1 MPYASIRSLA
11 RGLRVL
17 QYLNTVIEATP
28 VEICQKL
35 DLPRPTVHRIL
46 DTLIDRGWVYQS
58 RSTSAFRLTGEV
70 RRLDLVAAGDKSIEA
85 LARPILTQ
93 LTEEIAWPSDLALR
107 DRDAMVI
114 CDSTHRISALSF
126 DAGIIGHRRPMLES
140 ALGQAYLSHCPDAE
154 RRDILESLEASSD
167 PTAARAS
174 DEAFVAR
181 IVAAGRHDGVSICGD
196 PVHKSSVAIAA
207 PVRFEGG
214 VLACINIVWL
224 ASAMP
229 LTEAAAWLA
238 PRLLAARDQIEE
250 RLETYGP
257 PQLPILQ

>member
-1 MPYASIRSLA
+1 
-11 RGLRVL
+11 VL

-46 DTLIDRGWVYQS
+46 DTLTDRGWVYQS
-58 RSTSAFRLTGEV
+58 RSTSAFRLTSGV
-70 RRLDLVAAGDKSIEA
+70 RRLNQVAAGDKSIET
-85 LARPILTQ
+85 LARPILTR

-126 DAGIIGHRRPMLES
+126 DAGIIGHHRPMLVS
-140 ALGQAYLSHCPDAE
+140 ALGRAYLSHCPETE
-154 RRDILESLEASSD
+154 RLDILEDLKASSD
-167 PTAARAS
+167 PAAARAG
-174 DEAFVAR
+174 DEAFIKE
-181 IVAAGRHDGVSICGD
+181 IVEAGRRDGVSSCAD
-196 PVHKSSVAIAA
+196 LPNRSSMAIAA
-207 PVRFEGG
+207 PVRFDGG

-229 LTEAAAWLA
+229 LSEAAAWLT
-238 PRLLAARDQIEE
+238 PHLLAARDRIEE
-250 RLETYGP
+250 RLDIGGP
-257 PQLPILQ
+257 PVLPILQ

>member
-17 QYLNTVIEATP
+17 QYLNTVTEATP
-28 VEICQKL
+28 VEICREL

-58 RSTSAFRLTGEV
+58 RSTSAFRLTSEV
-70 RRLDLVAAGDKSIEA
+70 RRLHQMAAGDKSIET
-85 LARPILTQ
+85 LARPALTR

-114 CDSTHRISALSF
+114 CDSTHRTSALSF
-126 DAGIIGHRRPMLES
+126 DAGVIGHRRPMLES
-140 ALGQAYLSHCPDAE
+140 ALGRAYLSHCPEAE
-154 RRDILESLEASSD
+154 QLDILDSLRASAD
-167 PTAARAS
+167 PAAARAKDPALVS
-174 DEAFVAR
+174 EL
-181 IVAAGRHDGVSICGD
+181 IEAGRRDGVSTYAD
-196 PVHKSSVAIAA
+196 LARRNSVAVAA
-207 PVRFEGG
+207 PIRFEGG

-229 LTEAAAWLA
+229 FSEAVAWLT

-250 RLETYGP
+250 RLEQNGP
-257 PQLPILQ
+257 PVLPILQ

>member
-58 RSTSAFRLTGEV
+58 RSTSAFRLTSEV
-70 RRLDLVAAGDKSIEA
+70 RRLNHVAAGGKSIEA
-85 LARPILTQ
+85 LARPILTR
-93 LTEEIAWPSDLALR
+93 LTEEIAWPSDLAVR

-140 ALGQAYLSHCPDAE
+140 ALGRAYLSHCPEAE
-154 RRDILESLEASSD
+154 RREILKLLKASSD
-167 PTAARAS
+167 PDAARAG
-174 DEAFVAR
+174 DEAFIADL
-181 IVAAGRHDGVSICGD
+181 IEAGRRDGVSNRAD
-196 PVHKSSVAIAA
+196 QSNRSSIAIAA
-207 PVRFEGG
+207 PIRFDGG
-214 VLACINIVWL
+214 VVACINIVWL

-229 LTEAAAWLA
+229 YSEAAAWLT
-238 PRLLAARDQIEE
+238 PHLLAARDRIEE
-250 RLETYGP
+250 RLEIDGP
-257 PQLPILQ
+257 PELPILL